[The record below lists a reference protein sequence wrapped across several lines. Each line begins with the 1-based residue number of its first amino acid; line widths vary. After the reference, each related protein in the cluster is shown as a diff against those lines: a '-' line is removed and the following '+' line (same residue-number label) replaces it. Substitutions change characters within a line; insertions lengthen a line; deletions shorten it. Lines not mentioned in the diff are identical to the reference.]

1 MNVIQTMEVVNTVAS
16 TDWETLN
23 TGVLV
28 DLGTKEIQ
36 GTGVNV
42 LVRKRWTQYIPSV
55 KNKSKKALVL

>member
-42 LVRKRWTQYIPSV
+42 LISMNANLEAYAVAAIQP
-55 KNKSKKALVL
+55 